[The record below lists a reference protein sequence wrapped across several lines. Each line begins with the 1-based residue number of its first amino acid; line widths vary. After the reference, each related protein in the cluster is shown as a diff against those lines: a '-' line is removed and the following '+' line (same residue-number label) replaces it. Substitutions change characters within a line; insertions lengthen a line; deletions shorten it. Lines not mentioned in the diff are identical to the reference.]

1 MHPKPP
7 LPAESNNEVVEVAE
21 SDDDDSGFSS
31 DMLQLMDTNIG
42 DRPCPEV
49 VFAFWAYPSSWVGIL
64 GRCHRGLWALQ
75 DERLPLSRRQLKT

>member
-31 DMLQLMDTNIG
+31 DMLQLLDTDSDDG
-42 DRPCPEV
+42 P
-49 VFAFWAYPSSWVGIL
+49 PSG
-64 GRCHRGLWALQ
+64 
-75 DERLPLSRRQLKT
+75 

>member
-31 DMLQLMDTNIG
+31 DMLQLLDTDSDDG
-42 DRPCPEV
+42 PRPDDKLCSLSGLISAHGRE
-49 VFAFWAYPSSWVGIL
+49 SWVGVIAASWL
-64 GRCHRGLWALQ
+64 YKTRGYHYHA
-75 DERLPLSRRQLKT
+75 DN